1 MREPLPAYGFGGA
14 AIGNLY
20 RAVANEQAIA
30 TVHAALDGGF
40 GLIDTAPY
48 YGHGLSEMRIGAAL
62 AAWPSRR
69 AMISTKV
76 GRVLDPAAAGD
87 VGDFGFA
94 EPLPLRPRFDY
105 SRDGVRRSLHDSLA
119 RLDVRKLDV
128 ALVHDIGAL
137 THRASAGAVLRQT
150 LDEALPALRD
160 ARAEGLVDRIGIGV
174 NEWEVCLEVLAHADI
189 DVILLA
195 GRYTLFEQPV
205 LRSPLFDVCLARGV
219 RVMAAGVFNSGLLAS
234 RPSHASTYDYKSA
247 SGEAVARAGVLWDIC
262 ARHGVAPQAAAL
274 QFPAAHPAVA
284 TVLVGARS
292 PEEIAEI
299 SAWRGM
305 NIPAGLWREL
315 KEVGFIADTAPVPDL
330 QEKQQC
336 A

>member
-1 MREPLPAYGFGGA
+1 MREPLPVHGFGGA

-20 RAVANEQAIA
+20 RAVANEEAIA
-30 TVHAALDGGF
+30 AVHAALDGGF

-62 AAWPSRR
+62 AAWQGGRPV
-69 AMISTKV
+69 ISTKV
-76 GRVLDPAAAGD
+76 GRVLEPAEPGD
-87 VGDFGFA
+87 AGDFGFV

-105 SRDGVRRSLHDSLA
+105 SRDGIRRSLHDSLA
-119 RLDVRKLDV
+119 RLGVQKLDI
-128 ALVHDIGAL
+128 ALIHDIGAL
-137 THRASAGAVLRQT
+137 THGASADVILRQV
-150 LDEALPALRD
+150 LGEALPALRD

-205 LRSPLFDVCLARGV
+205 LRSPLFDVCLARGI

-234 RPSHASTYDYKSA
+234 RPSHTSTYDYKPA
-247 SGEAVARAGVLWDIC
+247 SDEAVARAGMLWGIC

-274 QFPAAHPAVA
+274 QFPAAHPAVS

-292 PEEIAEI
+292 PVEIAEI
-299 SAWRGM
+299 LAWRGM
-305 NIPAGLWREL
+305 NIPAELWREL
-315 KEVGFIADTAPVPDL
+315 KQAGLIADNAPVPDL
-330 QEKQQC
+330 QEKQRC
-336 A
+336 V